1 MISGVFFRLLACLTV
16 FSFSIYSYL
25 DKQNSCTELKM
36 HLPKLTK
43 EIQAINEV
51 NANLQYQIECF
62 ENPQNLLS
70 LASSKEYAHLK
81 FPFTEEV
88 LTVKEGLAL
97 QYSTPKENKG
107 SQAKSK
113 TPIVATQ

>member
-1 MISGVFFRLLACLTV
+1 MFNGIFSRLLICLFV
-16 FSFSIYSYL
+16 FSLSIYSYL

-81 FPFTEEV
+81 FPFMEEV
-88 LTVKEGLAL
+88 LTLKEGLAL
-97 QYSTPKENKG
+97 QYSAPKDSKAEP
-107 SQAKSK
+107 AKAK
-113 TPIVATQ
+113 TPIIATQ

>member
-1 MISGVFFRLLACLTV
+1 MISGVFLRLLACLTI
-16 FSFSIYSYL
+16 FSFFIYSYL

-70 LASSKEYAHLK
+70 LAGSQQYAHLK
-81 FPFTEEV
+81 FPFMEEV

-97 QYSTPKENKG
+97 HYSAPKERK
-107 SQAKSK
+107 AEPTKSK
-113 TPIVATQ
+113 TPIVATN